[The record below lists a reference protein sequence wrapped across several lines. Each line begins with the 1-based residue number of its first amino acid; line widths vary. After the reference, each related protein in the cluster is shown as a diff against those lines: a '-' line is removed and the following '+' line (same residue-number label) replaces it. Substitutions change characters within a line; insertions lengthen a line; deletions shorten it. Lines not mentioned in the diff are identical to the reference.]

1 MFNEGRLVTLTAT
14 PGADHRFANWSGSC
28 SGTAMTVDVTIDAD
42 KSCNARFTQDPTGP
56 YQEIYANPNP
66 VGAHTG
72 GPARIDVNYDVSDG
86 DATLTGVAARVHF
99 NSSMLTFD
107 QVGATLTTV
116 DFSGAWPGSL
126 PQFLAS
132 VHFTTAGGFTGST
145 QVNFSASDL
154 AAGYTL
160 AATPATVFEQPCTL
174 DTDGNG
180 SDGALTDGVL
190 DVRYLFGF
198 SGAQL
203 TDGAIGPGAARP
215 DAASIIAYLDGC
227 PAMLDVDG
235 NGSAGALTDG
245 VLIVRYLFG
254 FTGAQLTDGAVGPGC
269 TRCDAASIIAFLNT
283 YRPTST
289 AVSQALASEGTAS
302 VGEQLVSSRVNSVS
316 AGRNGKTINIQ
327 VDYMTTKVAHT
338 GLGLRMHFDS
348 SKLSFASLGDI
359 YPPGA
364 PQYQVQE
371 DRLDFDGDPKTDRY
385 INIAWVDYLGNWP
398 GTDQTQLFT
407 ATFQTVKG
415 KGSGATTIRYTT
427 ADVAAGMSAY
437 LEPVDIGPG
446 KGANSR

>member
-1 MFNEGRLVTLTAT
+1 M
-14 PGADHRFANWSGSC
+14 
-28 SGTAMTVDVTIDAD
+28 
-42 KSCNARFTQDPTGP
+42 
-56 YQEIYANPNP
+56 
-66 VGAHTG
+66 
-72 GPARIDVNYDVSDG
+72 
-86 DATLTGVAARVHF
+86 
-99 NSSMLTFD
+99 
-107 QVGATLTTV
+107 
-116 DFSGAWPGSL
+116 DFGGAWPGSI
-126 PQFLAS
+126 PEFLAS
-132 VHFTTAGGFTGST
+132 VHFITAGGFTGST

-154 AAGYTL
+154 AAGYSL
-160 AATPATVFEQPCTL
+160 AGTPATVFEQPCTL

-180 SDGALTDGVL
+180 SDSALTDGVL

-203 TDGAIGPGAARP
+203 TDGAIGSGATRP
-215 DAASIIAYLDGC
+215 DSASIIAYLDGC

-269 TRCDAASIIAFLNT
+269 TRCDAASIIAFLNSHGT
-283 YRPTST
+283 TST
-289 AVSQALASEGTAS
+289 PASQQLAAATSVSA
-302 VGEQLVSSRVNSVS
+302 GEQLITSRVNRSS
-316 AGRNGKTINIQ
+316 AGRNGKTVDVE
-327 VDYMTTKVAHT
+327 VDYVTTSISHT

-359 YPPGA
+359 YAPGA
-364 PQYQVQE
+364 LQYQVQE
-371 DRLDFDGDPKTDRY
+371 DKLDFDGDPKTDRF

-398 GTDQTQLFT
+398 GTDQAQLFT

-427 ADVAAGMSAY
+427 ADVAAGMSAH

-446 KGANSR
+446 NGANSR